1 MKPRA
6 RKPRGFAAMRPEV
19 QREIARMG
27 GKKAHEV
34 GRAHEYTP
42 AEAREAGRKG
52 GESVSQ
58 DRAYM
63 AEIGR
68 RGGSVKKGYRSPV
81 TGASSDD

>member
-1 MKPRA
+1 MKPKVK
-6 RKPRGFAAMRPEV
+6 KPRGFAAMSPEMA
-19 QREIARMG
+19 REIRSKG
-27 GKKAHEV
+27 GKRAHELGV
-34 GRAHEYTP
+34 AHEYTP

-52 GESVSQ
+52 GKSLSQ

-68 RGGSVKKGYRSPV
+68 RGGSAKKGYRSPV